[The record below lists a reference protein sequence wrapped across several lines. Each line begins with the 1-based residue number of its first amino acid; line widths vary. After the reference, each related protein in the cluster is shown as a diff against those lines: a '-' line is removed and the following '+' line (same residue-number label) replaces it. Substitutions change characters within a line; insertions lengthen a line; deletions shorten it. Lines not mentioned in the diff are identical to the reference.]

1 MKITLIQQ
9 NDTHGSLELHNEF
22 FWDSEGAFLKKVGG
36 FSRISKYLKNLREEN
51 NHVLFFDGGDL
62 FHGTLPLVNSKG
74 NVMLPLLEKMG
85 LDGFVPGNWDFA
97 YGKQQLQ
104 QLTQTLPF
112 PTIACNLKDQDT
124 NDHFLKPFMV
134 KELGG
139 VKIGII
145 GLTYPFVD
153 ITMPQ
158 SFSEG
163 LGFSIGVEEVRKNV
177 EELKGKVDIIVL
189 LSHMGLPLDVKLVS
203 LVDGID
209 IVLSGHSHDRVI
221 EPIVI
226 NETHVVQAG
235 SSSSF
240 LGRLDITYEEDK
252 VTDVQYELIL
262 VDEQFEE
269 DEEVKSIINSI
280 LELHKVERNT
290 IVGETNTILH
300 RMTLEE
306 APMDKLI
313 TDAYLSSFECDV
325 AFSHGWRYGT
335 PIAVGPLSL
344 YDLHTIIP
352 TNPELFT
359 IELDGKTLRNVL
371 ENNLEQVFSSDPFGQ
386 KGGYILR
393 SSGLNMTFKPYNPK
407 GHRIQTLQIAG
418 ENIDLNKAYKI
429 VSAGGQLFKKFEE
442 KKDYQNINAVDAIQN
457 YLEKTGPFELKKG
470 TDIISV

>member
-9 NDTHGSLELHNEF
+9 NDTHGAIELHNEL
-22 FWDSEGAFLKKVGG
+22 FWSSEGAILKKVGG
-36 FSRISKYLKNLREEN
+36 FSRISKYIKNLREDN

-62 FHGTLPLVNSKG
+62 FHGTHPLVNSKG

-97 YGKQQLQ
+97 YGKKQLE
-104 QLTQTLPF
+104 QLIEKLPF
-112 PTIACNLKDQDT
+112 PTIACNVKNQDT
-124 NDHFLKPFMV
+124 NDHFLKPYIV

-163 LGFSIGVEEVRKNV
+163 LEFSIGLEEVRRNV
-177 EELKGKVDIIVL
+177 EDLKGKVDIIIL

-203 LVDGID
+203 MVDGID

-226 NETHVVQAG
+226 NKTHVIQAG
-235 SSSSF
+235 SSASF
-240 LGRLDITYEEDK
+240 LGRLDMTINENK
-252 VTDVQYELIL
+252 ISSVQYELIH
-262 VDEQFEE
+262 VDEKFEE
-269 DEEVKSIINSI
+269 DAEVKTIVDSI
-280 LELHKVERNT
+280 LELHTAERNT
-290 IVGETNTILH
+290 IVGETNEILH
-300 RMTLEE
+300 RMTLEK

-313 TDAYLSSFECDV
+313 TEAYISTFECDV

-335 PIAVGPLSL
+335 PIDIGPMTL

-359 IELDGKTLRNVL
+359 IELDGKTLLNVL
-371 ENNLEQVFSSDPFGQ
+371 ESNLEQVYSSDPFDQ

-393 SSGLNMTFKPYNPK
+393 SSGLNMTYKPYNPK
-407 GHRIQTLQIAG
+407 GHKIQSLQIAG
-418 ENIDLNKAYKI
+418 ENIDLNKEYKI
-429 VSAGGQLFKKFEE
+429 VSAGGQLFKKFED
-442 KKDYQNINAVDAIQN
+442 KKKYQRIKAVDAIQN
-457 YLEKTGPFELKKG
+457 YLEKTGTFEVKKG
-470 TDIISV
+470 ADIVSV